1 VFHEC
6 IFCLTWDCAVFVC
19 CVSFNYV
26 WLFLTRFLDKSI
38 ALQEESNM
46 DEALRHSAV
55 LLGELRTSLLG
66 PQKYYELYMAVNNEM
81 RDLEVSFTLLLTL
94 RYMIRH

>member
-1 VFHEC
+1 MFRFSKPTHY
-6 IFCLTWDCAVFVC
+6 A
-19 CVSFNYV
+19 CVDEYM
-26 WLFLTRFLDKSI
+26 K
-38 ALQEESNM
+38 LQEESNM

-81 RDLEVSFTLLLTL
+81 RDLEVRCISFVRLDYSKILLLNHVCCVGL
-94 RYMIRH
+94 HFGYNG

>member
-1 VFHEC
+1 M
-6 IFCLTWDCAVFVC
+6 
-19 CVSFNYV
+19 
-26 WLFLTRFLDKSI
+26 K
-38 ALQEESNM
+38 LQEESNM

-81 RDLEVSFTLLLTL
+81 RDLEVRCISFVRVHYSKILLLNRFCCVGL
-94 RYMIRH
+94 HFGYNG

>member
-1 VFHEC
+1 M
-6 IFCLTWDCAVFVC
+6 
-19 CVSFNYV
+19 
-26 WLFLTRFLDKSI
+26 R
-38 ALQEESNM
+38 LQEESNM

-81 RDLEVSFTLLLTL
+81 RDLEVRCISFVGLYYMKCRYYYIFIL
-94 RYMIRH
+94 RCVGLYFGQNG

>member
-1 VFHEC
+1 M
-6 IFCLTWDCAVFVC
+6 
-19 CVSFNYV
+19 
-26 WLFLTRFLDKSI
+26 R
-38 ALQEESNM
+38 LQEESNM

-81 RDLEVSFTLLLTL
+81 RDLEVRCISFACLHYMKCRYYYIFIL
-94 RYMIRH
+94 RCVGLYFGQNG

>member
-1 VFHEC
+1 M
-6 IFCLTWDCAVFVC
+6 
-19 CVSFNYV
+19 
-26 WLFLTRFLDKSI
+26 
-38 ALQEESNM
+38 ALQEEANI

-81 RDLEVSFTLLLTL
+81 RDLEVCYIAFVTS
-94 RYMIRH
+94 R

>member
-1 VFHEC
+1 MFR
-6 IFCLTWDCAVFVC
+6 FSKPTPYACLDE
-19 CVSFNYV
+19 Y
-26 WLFLTRFLDKSI
+26 I
-38 ALQEESNM
+38 ILQEESNI

-81 RDLEVSFTLLLTL
+81 RDLEVRCISFVRL
-94 RYMIRH
+94 RYTKMLLFAHFCCAGLHFGQNG

>member
-1 VFHEC
+1 
-6 IFCLTWDCAVFVC
+6 
-19 CVSFNYV
+19 
-26 WLFLTRFLDKSI
+26 
-38 ALQEESNM
+38 M